1 MCPRPRPQRGRAS
14 FADER
19 YWDHTGR
26 RPKARST
33 LRHTPTRPGSTCKL
47 LVPRKKVGC
56 ESGCAW
62 RYSSTSSNFCA
73 ASTGPPKTQSDDN
86 NPVTAIEIVDH
97 GCRLSSRGNLYIL
110 TDARIDAELISYQ
123 ISVDP
128 IEKELCPPLVSRE
141 VRRRSVIPPNDCC
154 VELAPKGDAIHDW
167 VRRGLD
173 F

>member
-1 MCPRPRPQRGRAS
+1 MLLVRQIRPLGLKTGHYPLVVSRR
-14 FADER
+14 ER

-97 GCRLSSRGNLYIL
+97 SCRLSR
-110 TDARIDAELISYQ
+110 R
-123 ISVDP
+123 VKRP
-128 IEKELCPPLVSRE
+128 IEVVVLNCCVTETKDALVASRISTILAKSASERVSR
-141 VRRRSVIPPNDCC
+141 ST
-154 VELAPKGDAIHDW
+154 L
-167 VRRGLD
+167 
-173 F
+173 